1 MFHDAAL
8 EFLEQQPTS
17 FFVVTTI
24 LPWRLERG
32 GGGKKLKLK
41 YDRKILIFIIRKGRR
56 VVVFS
61 PLLFPT
67 NFVFRHLKNKKK

>member
-17 FFVVTTI
+17 FFVVTTL

-32 GGGKKLKLK
+32 GGGKK
-41 YDRKILIFIIRKGRR
+41 IEIE
-56 VVVFS
+56 V
-61 PLLFPT
+61 
-67 NFVFRHLKNKKK
+67 

>member
-32 GGGKKLKLK
+32 GGGGGKK
-41 YDRKILIFIIRKGRR
+41 IEIE
-56 VVVFS
+56 VQ
-61 PLLFPT
+61 
-67 NFVFRHLKNKKK
+67 

>member
-32 GGGKKLKLK
+32 GGGEGKKLKLK

-56 VVVFS
+56 VV
-61 PLLFPT
+61 LFLPYIIP
-67 NFVFRHLKNKKK
+67 N

>member
-32 GGGKKLKLK
+32 GEGKKLKLK

-56 VVVFS
+56 VSSSFLPS
-61 PLLFPT
+61 IIP
-67 NFVFRHLKNKKK
+67 H

>member
-32 GGGKKLKLK
+32 GGKKLKLK

-56 VVVFS
+56 VVVFLPS
-61 PLLFPT
+61 IIP
-67 NFVFRHLKNKKK
+67 N

>member
-1 MFHDAAL
+1 MFHDAL
-8 EFLEQQPTS
+8 EFLEQHTS
-17 FFVVTTI
+17 FFVVTTM
-24 LPWRLERG
+24 EVG
-32 GGGKKLKLK
+32 EKEKKLKLK